1 MFIKSINTM
10 LNDYNLECGYRNTQ
24 LQDYVYLATSAITR
38 DINLES
44 ANNDYSVSVSG
55 GGVIKVIAHN
65 VSVVEEVDYS
75 GRYEFHRTVEFTVE
89 GYVNNFGLGNRKYII
104 VENKEGVQFMVNTDF
119 ESEISYNFTLDTNN
133 YNTTFRYEVF
143 SNMPMLKLSKNVS
156 GNTFYS
162 NGCRYMVPE
171 IESVKL
177 SYFRDVKL
185 TDDDELEI
193 VQPLKDID
201 FIDASLT
208 ETYSDREYVQELTL
222 TIPMDG
228 RSWHYQLL
236 EFKDNLYFALVKPKG
251 SSYHCFLGLEFGL
264 QCNYELQNS
273 EDNGSIQITF
283 RHRGNGVMDE
293 LDDFYIINTTDTQW
307 IDDKRFQECVSDNT
321 AIYTLKKQ
329 VDKFGNPTNLYK
341 AYIGHTEYFES
352 LGFNIIGEFTLGE
365 ATEFESQRCSKPPC
379 TISTTLPYEIK
390 LYYNESSM
398 QYQLTCDCDWSVTDV
413 SSGFTVTP
421 SSGASGQEYNISI
434 RNTNQVNTSGYFAI
448 QYGQNIQYFNL
459 ISRSQNFV
467 QPSSGYTVDCTQHTL
482 TFNVDYSGTPSL
494 QFVPSYLE
502 YTYTNGILKVK
513 IPNNTIPYPRSWNMV
528 VNGSGL
534 SQIVPIEQT
543 PRYEEWR
550 RVDDQYVCVSGQA
563 YTLETLFTGV
573 TPSSLSATDVT
584 RQGSQ
589 VSISGACAT
598 TMYRWVDSG
607 WRVTISSVSY
617 IVEKEQYSENG
628 GVAWYDTGATRIGNA
643 VT

>member
-1 MFIKSINTM
+1 MLREYTIPCKYNNLKLKDCVYLVASAHTNDID
-10 LNDYNLECGYRNTQ
+10 LNDDNNHYNLSLNGN
-24 LQDYVYLATSAITR
+24 
-38 DINLES
+38 
-44 ANNDYSVSVSG
+44 
-55 GGVIKVIAHN
+55 VIKMEAKN
-65 VSVVEEVDYS
+65 VTLTEEVSLD
-75 GRYEFHRTVEFTVE
+75 GRYAFERTVEFTLVGYANDSTIGQRRYVVVE
-89 GYVNNFGLGNRKYII
+89 T
-104 VENKEGVQFMVNTDF
+104 EDGVRFMVNIDF
-119 ESEISYNFTLDTNN
+119 KAEISYDFTLNDST
-133 YNTTFRYEVF
+133 YATRFTFHTF
-143 SNMPMLKLSKNVS
+143 SNFPLLEI
-156 GNTFYS
+156 S
-162 NGCRYMVPE
+162 NSFTATTYNQSCGYMVSD
-171 IESVKL
+171 IESVQIA
-177 SYFRDVKL
+177 YFRDVRL
-185 TDDDELEI
+185 TSYDYLE
-193 VQPLKDID
+193 VVGD
-201 FIDASLT
+201 FIKMEYQKASLS
-208 ETYSDREYVQELTL
+208 ESYSDGEYIDSVTLELPL
-222 TIPMDG
+222 DG
-228 RSWHYQLL
+228 RSWHYQLE
-236 EFKDNLYFALVKPKG
+236 EFQHNLYFTLIRPKG
-251 SSYHCFLGLEFGL
+251 EDCGYFVGLSLGLQATHTIETDESDSTIRVTLRGRSDIPLEKLFD
-264 QCNYELQNS
+264 Y
-273 EDNGSIQITF
+273 SIS
-283 RHRGNGVMDE
+283 NEV
-293 LDDFYIINTTDTQW
+293 DTQW

-341 AYIGHTEYFES
+341 AYVGHTEYFES

-365 ATEFESQRCSKPPC
+365 ATEFESQRCSQPPC

-398 QYQLTCDCDWSVTDV
+398 QYQLTCDCDWSVADI

-513 IPNNTIPYPRSWNMV
+513 IPNNTTPYPRDWNMV

-534 SQIVPIEQT
+534 SQIVPIAQEQ
-543 PRYEEWR
+543 RYEEWR
-550 RVDDQYVCVSGQA
+550 RVDDQYVCVSGTPFA
-563 YTLETLFTGV
+563 LETLFTGV

-628 GVAWYDTGATRIGNA
+628 GATWYDTGNTRIGNA

>member
-1 MFIKSINTM
+1 MVKQYNIPCKYNNLRLKDCVYLVASAHTNDIDLNDDNNHYNLSING
-10 LNDYNLECGYRNTQ
+10 N
-24 LQDYVYLATSAITR
+24 
-38 DINLES
+38 
-44 ANNDYSVSVSG
+44 
-55 GGVIKVIAHN
+55 VIKMEAKN
-65 VSVVEEVDYS
+65 VTLTEEVSLD
-75 GRYEFHRTVEFTVE
+75 GRYAFERTVEFTLL
-89 GYVNNFGLGNRKYII
+89 GYANDSTIGQRRYVI
-104 VENKEGVQFMVNTDF
+104 VETEEGVRFMVNIDF
-119 ESEISYNFTLDTNN
+119 KAEISYDFTLDDST
-133 YNTTFRYEVF
+133 YATRFTFHTF
-143 SNMPMLKLSKNVS
+143 SNFPMLEI
-156 GNTFYS
+156 S
-162 NGCRYMVPE
+162 NGFTARTINSRCGYMVPE
-171 IESVKL
+171 VDSVQL
-177 SYFRDVKL
+177 AYFRDVRL
-185 TDDDELEI
+185 TSDDYLE
-193 VQPLKDID
+193 VVGD
-201 FIDASLT
+201 FIKIEYLKASLS
-208 ETYSDREYVQELTL
+208 ESYSDGEYIDSVTLELPL
-222 TIPMDG
+222 DG
-228 RSWHYQLL
+228 RSWHYQLE
-236 EFKDNLYFALVKPKG
+236 EFQKNLYFCLIRPKG
-251 SSYHCFLGLEFGL
+251 EDCGYFVGLSLGLQATHTIETNESDSTIRVTLRGRSDIPLDKLFDYSIS
-264 QCNYELQNS
+264 NEL
-273 EDNGSIQITF
+273 
-283 RHRGNGVMDE
+283 
-293 LDDFYIINTTDTQW
+293 DTQW

-341 AYIGHTEYFES
+341 AYVGHTEYFES

-398 QYQLTCDCDWSVTDV
+398 QYQLTCDCDWSVADV

-467 QPSSGYTVDCTQHTL
+467 QPSSGYSVDCTQHTL

-513 IPNNTIPYPRSWNMV
+513 IPNNTTPYPRSWNMV

-563 YTLETLFTGV
+563 YTLETLFTG
-573 TPSSLSATDVT
+573 TTSSNAVATDVT

-598 TMYRWVDSG
+598 TMYRWIDSG

-628 GVAWYDTGATRIGNA
+628 GATWYDTGSTRIGNA